1 MSFTENSSTG
11 TRQTGPNPGFDPEP
25 QDAPV
30 AIPEVLPP

>member
-11 TRQTGPNPGFDPEP
+11 TRQTRTNPGFDPES
-25 QDAPV
+25 QDAPA